1 LAGSFVYYP
10 NIMAMIDVNLLLA
23 WGATYKK
30 VKPNET
36 IFREGEHGSYYF
48 QVVSGNVRWLNI
60 DAEGRE
66 CIHAIVE
73 AGESFGEFPLFDDR
87 PYAATAIANTN
98 SILIRLYKPSFLE
111 LVNDNP
117 KILFAFSKLFTK
129 RLRFSYSIL
138 KSFSSKSPEVR
149 IANLINHL
157 KAEHKSFCPDCD
169 QLKLTRQ
176 QIAGMTGLRVET
188 VIRTMRHM
196 HDKGELSISRGKVFC
211 KDMIEVI
218 SE

>member
-1 LAGSFVYYP
+1 
-10 NIMAMIDVNLLLA
+10 MIDINLLLA

-30 VKPNET
+30 VNSNET
-36 IFREGEHGSYYF
+36 IFREGDACSYYY
-48 QVVSGNVRWLNI
+48 QLVSGSVRWLNI
-60 DAEGRE
+60 DEEGRE
-66 CIHAIVE
+66 CIHAISE
-73 AGESFGEFPLFDDR
+73 PGESFGEFPLFDDG
-87 PYAATAIANTN
+87 PYAATAIANTECV
-98 SILIRLYKPSFLE
+98 IIRLYKPSFME
-111 LVNDNP
+111 LINENSE
-117 KILFAFSKLFTK
+117 ILLAFTKLFTK
-129 RLRFSYSIL
+129 RLRFKYSLL
-138 KSFSSKSPEVR
+138 KSMASNSPEIR

-157 KAEHKSFCPDCD
+157 KTENKSFCPDCD

-218 SE
+218 PA

>member
-1 LAGSFVYYP
+1 
-10 NIMAMIDVNLLLA
+10 MAMIDVNLLLA